1 MDLIIKLI
9 DVLFPVFLIIG
20 IGYWYGKKDPK
31 FDTKFIT
38 TFAGNFIPTNQLIKS
53 PPRLA
58 VRET

>member
-1 MDLIIKLI
+1 MDLVIKLF

-38 TFAGNFIPTNQLIKS
+38 TFA
-53 PPRLA
+53 
-58 VRET
+58 

>member
-1 MDLIIKLI
+1 MDLIIKLF

-38 TFAGNFIPTNQLIKS
+38 TFAGNLVYQLLFFIRLQQPT
-53 PPRLA
+53 
-58 VRET
+58 